1 MFHSKVKHAS
11 ERKDAKNTYFSATF
25 RRMHIYDAMKKMKE
39 WKKKVPKKA
48 ERVTAYIF
56 MASRGVIQN
65 ESDSQKKQRENPNQ
79 NMNYSEPFLSGGSPS
94 QCLKNPPL
102 W

>member
-11 ERKDAKNTYFSATF
+11 EGKDTKNTYFSATF
-25 RRMHIYDAMKKMKE
+25 RRMHIYDAVKKKE
-39 WKKKVPKKA
+39 GGKKVPKKA

-65 ESDSQKKQRENPNQ
+65 ESNSQKKQRENPNQ

-102 W
+102 